1 MGKGVLRLLEI
12 HELTKQYGDKLALDR
27 FSAKLEPGIY
37 ALLGPNGAGKSTL
50 MNILAGILE
59 PTSGEVLYN
68 GVPISRMG
76 KDYRSILG
84 YLPQVSGYYKN
95 FTAAEF
101 LTYMAALKGLEPGKP
116 TQKKVEKLLER
127 MNLREDA
134 KRKVGQFS
142 GGMRQRLGIAQAL
155 LNDPEFLILDEPTAG
170 LDPKERIRFRNLISE
185 KSLNKI
191 VLLATHIVSDVEN
204 LAGTVLLLQKG
215 RLTEMGSTE
224 ECVRKMEGKVFL
236 LELPEKEAEAF
247 MERYPV
253 TSMIKTETGVQLRV
267 LSNVPVM
274 GATPAS
280 PTLEDLYLYHFG
292 EVSLT

>member
-1 MGKGVLRLLEI
+1 MLEI
-12 HELTKQYGDKLALDR
+12 NELTKQYGDKLALDH
-27 FSAKLEPGIY
+27 FSAKMEPGIY

-50 MNILAGILE
+50 MNILAGVLE

-68 GVPISRMG
+68 GASISRMG

-84 YLPQVSGYYKN
+84 YLPQTSGYYKN

-101 LTYMAALKGLEPGKP
+101 LTYMAALKGLEPGRP
-116 TQKKVEKLLER
+116 ARKKVEELLER
-127 MNLREDA
+127 VNLQEDA
-134 KRKVGQFS
+134 RRKVGQFS

-155 LNDPEFLILDEPTAG
+155 LNDPDFLILDEPTAG

-185 KSLNKI
+185 KALNKI
-191 VLLATHIVSDVEN
+191 VLLATHIVSDVGN

-215 RLTEMGSTE
+215 RLAEMGSTE
-224 ECVRKMEGKVFL
+224 ECIRKMEGKVFL
-236 LELPEKEAEAF
+236 LELPEREAEAF

-253 TSMIKTETGVQLRV
+253 ANMIKTEKGVQLRL
-267 LSNVPVM
+267 LSEVPVA
-274 GATPAS
+274 GANSVP